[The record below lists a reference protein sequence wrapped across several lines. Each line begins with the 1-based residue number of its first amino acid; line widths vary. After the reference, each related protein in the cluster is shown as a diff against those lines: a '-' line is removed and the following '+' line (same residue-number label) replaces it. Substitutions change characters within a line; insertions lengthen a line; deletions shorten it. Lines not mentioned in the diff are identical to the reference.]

1 MKKQSTNNTPIPIF
15 DKTDNIVDQRL
26 YKAIPLSFVKKD
38 FKVARNFLM
47 QYYANSETLRAY
59 RRELERLLQWAWLI
73 AEKSILRLTR
83 EDIEDY
89 IEFCIKPPKAWI
101 GLCRA
106 ARFITKQGK
115 RVPNPQWRLFIV
127 NISKTDRKFGKKPK
141 KSSYKLSSKA
151 IQAIFSILG
160 SFYTYLIDEG
170 ISKVNPVRQIKQKKS
185 KYYTIRQGKREVRRL
200 SDEQWNTVISTAEKM
215 ADDDK
220 KKHERTLFIV
230 SAMYHMYLRIS
241 ELVAT
246 DRWQPQMNHFY
257 RDSKNRWWFKTVG
270 KGNKERIIVVNND
283 MLAALQRYRKSI
295 ELSRLPSPADTN
307 PFVIGLRKNKVIKST
322 VQIRR
327 IVQECFDVA
336 ISTLRSAKKVDEA
349 NSLQAATVHWLRHT
363 GISDAINKDHRPMAH
378 VRDDAGHSSAAITDI
393 YNDAD
398 LNARHE
404 SANKKPLTQK
414 VKKKRTKD
422 K

>member
-1 MKKQSTNNTPIPIF
+1 MTKNTNIPTPIF
-15 DKTDNIVDQRL
+15 DKTDNIVSQRL
-26 YKAIPLSFVKKD
+26 SKAIPLSFVKKD
-38 FKVARNFLM
+38 FKIARDFLM

-59 RRELERLLQWAWLI
+59 RREVERLLQWAWLI
-73 AEKSILRLTR
+73 AKKSILKLKR
-83 EDIEDY
+83 EDIEEY
-89 IEFCIKPPKAWI
+89 IEFCLDPPKRWI
-101 GLCRA
+101 GLQRA
-106 ARFITKQGK
+106 ARFVTRAGK
-115 RVPNPQWRLFIV
+115 RVPNPAWRLFV
-127 NISKTDRKFGKKPK
+127 VHISKSDHKLGKKPK
-141 KSSYKLSSKA
+141 KSNYKLSPKA

-160 SFYTYLIDEG
+160 SLYTHLIDEG
-170 ISKVNPVRQIKQKKS
+170 ICKVNPIRQIKQKKS
-185 KYYTIRQGKREVRRL
+185 KYFTIRQGKREVRRL
-200 SDEQWNTVISTAEKM
+200 SDEQWNTVISAAEKM
-215 ADDDK
+215 ADKDK

-241 ELVAT
+241 ELIAT
-246 DRWQPQMNHFY
+246 ERWQPQMNHFY

-283 MLAALQRYRKSI
+283 MLVALQRYRKSI
-295 ELSRLPSPADTN
+295 ELSPLPSPADLSPVVT
-307 PFVIGLRKNKVIKST
+307 GLRKNKVITST

-336 ISTLRSAKKVDEA
+336 INTLRSKKKLDEA

-363 GISDAINKDHRPMAH
+363 GISDAINKYHRPIVH

-404 SANKKPLTQK
+404 SANKKGGK
-414 VKKKRTKD
+414 YVKM
-422 K
+422 